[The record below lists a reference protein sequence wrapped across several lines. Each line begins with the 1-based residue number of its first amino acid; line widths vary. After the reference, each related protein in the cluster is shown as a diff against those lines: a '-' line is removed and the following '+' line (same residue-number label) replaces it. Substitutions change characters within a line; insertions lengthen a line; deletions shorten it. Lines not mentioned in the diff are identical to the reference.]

1 MLQRGGAIF
10 EVHLVPMRSARR
22 YIMRVR
28 PDGAL
33 RVTIPR
39 GGSRAEAL
47 RFAERHLSWAERER
61 ARLKAIRPAAPRDPE
76 QQRALIAQ
84 ARRDLP
90 PRLLELARE
99 HGLEVVRVLI
109 RNQRSRW
116 GSCSP
121 KGVIALN
128 YRLVLMPPEVRDYI
142 LVHELMHLRQA
153 NHSRRFWTL
162 VEQACP
168 AFRAA
173 ERWLKA
179 EGQALF

>member
-1 MLQRGGAIF
+1 
-10 EVHLVPMRSARR
+10 
-22 YIMRVR
+22 MRVR

-47 RFAERHLSWAERER
+47 RFAERHLPWAERER
-61 ARLKAIRPAAPRDPE
+61 AKLRPSPVSRE
-76 QQRALIAQ
+76 VELALIAR
-84 ARRDLP
+84 ARRELP
-90 PRLLELARE
+90 ARLLDLARE
-99 HGLEVVRVLI
+99 HGLEVARVTI

-128 YRLVLMPPEVRDYI
+128 YRLLQMPPDVRDYI
-142 LVHELMHLRQA
+142 LIHELMHLRQP
-153 NHSRRFWTL
+153 NHSRRFWAL

-168 AFRAA
+168 TFRAA
-173 ERWLKA
+173 ERWLKR